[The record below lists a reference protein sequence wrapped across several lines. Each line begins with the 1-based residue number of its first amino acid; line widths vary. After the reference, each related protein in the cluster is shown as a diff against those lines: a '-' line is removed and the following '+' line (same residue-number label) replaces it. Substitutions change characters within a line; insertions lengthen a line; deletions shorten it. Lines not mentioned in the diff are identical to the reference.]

1 LLLSQD
7 LKKVQPWNQA
17 AARCV
22 WKKEQET
29 DAGGWQVDAWRAGTI
44 QVHSAASS
52 FRPHSSFVRQKVAAL
67 SSLREASVA
76 PSRKSKRFWI
86 WLAAAVV
93 VVVALLGIG
102 AARLTR
108 GSGIDLNKLAKVT
121 RADVARSVV
130 ATGKI
135 QPITKVEVKSKASGI
150 VEKLYVDIN
159 NQVHKG
165 QQLAQLDQQEIVA
178 QVEAQ
183 RAQLAA
189 AEANVSTYQA
199 NIEQDK
205 VNAAAP
211 DLPMYKAT
219 LDRNLEM
226 QKLGIVSRQAL
237 DDANKDYLAA
247 LTRRDSAKAQ
257 IGVDAARL
265 KQARAQVLQAQA
277 SLKQLEEQLSY
288 TTIVAPMDGVILSRD
303 VEIGDAVSSILVLG
317 STATLVMTEGD
328 INQVYVQGKVDEAD
342 IAHVYMSQPARIKV
356 ESFRDRVFNGK
367 VTKIAPLGVEKDNVT
382 TFEVRVSIDNPG
394 GELKANMTANAE
406 IILDEHK
413 GVLTVPESAVIYDSQ
428 KKATVEVPDKKQ
440 KEGKRK
446 VPVTVGLSNGSVTE
460 ILSGLKEGDSVVLQ
474 Q

>member
-1 LLLSQD
+1 
-7 LKKVQPWNQA
+7 V
-17 AARCV
+17 
-22 WKKEQET
+22 
-29 DAGGWQVDAWRAGTI
+29 
-44 QVHSAASS
+44 AAS
-52 FRPHSSFVRQKVAAL
+52 RRG
-67 SSLREASVA
+67 
-76 PSRKSKRFWI
+76 KRFWI
-86 WLAAAVV
+86 WLTVGVV
-93 VVVALLGIG
+93 LFVGLVVGGIAL
-102 AARLTR
+102 ARLVK
-108 GSGIDLNKLAKVT
+108 GSSIDPNRLAKVT
-121 RADVARSVV
+121 RGDVTRSVV
-130 ATGKI
+130 ATGQI

-159 NQVHKG
+159 NQVKKG
-165 QQLAQLDQQEIVA
+165 QQLAQLDQQEILA
-178 QVEAQ
+178 QVDAQ
-183 RAQLAA
+183 RAQLAS
-189 AEANVSTYQA
+189 AEANVSAYEA

-226 QKLGIVSRQAL
+226 KKSGIVSQQAL
-237 DDANKDYLAA
+237 DDTNKEYLAA

-257 IGVDAARL
+257 IGVDTAKL
-265 KQARAQVLQAQA
+265 KQAHAQVLQSQA

-342 IAHVYMSQPARIKV
+342 IAHVYMDQPARIKV
-356 ESFRDRVFNGK
+356 ESFRDRTFNGK
-367 VTKIAPLGVEKDNVT
+367 VTKIAPLGVQKDNVT

-406 IILDEHK
+406 ILLDEHK
-413 GVLTVPESAVIYDSQ
+413 GVLTVPENAVMYDNQ
-428 KKATVEVPDKKQ
+428 KNASVQVPDSKQ
-440 KEGKRK
+440 KDGARK
-446 VPVTVGLSNGSVTE
+446 VSVKVGLSNGSVTE
-460 ILSGLKEGDSVVLQ
+460 IVSGLKEGQQVVLQ

>member
-1 LLLSQD
+1 M
-7 LKKVQPWNQA
+7 A
-17 AARCV
+17 AAR
-22 WKKEQET
+22 
-29 DAGGWQVDAWRAGTI
+29 R
-44 QVHSAASS
+44 
-52 FRPHSSFVRQKVAAL
+52 
-67 SSLREASVA
+67 
-76 PSRKSKRFWI
+76 SKRFWI
-86 WLAAAVV
+86 WLSAGVV
-93 VVVALLGIG
+93 VVLLVAGLGV
-102 AARLTR
+102 ARLAKGAGVDANR
-108 GSGIDLNKLAKVT
+108 LAKVT
-121 RADVARSVV
+121 RGDVARSVV

-150 VEKLYVDIN
+150 VEKLFVDIN
-159 NQVHKG
+159 NRVKKG

-178 QVEAQ
+178 QVAAQ
-183 RAQLAA
+183 RAQLAS
-189 AEANVSTYQA
+189 AEANVGTYEA
-199 NIEQDK
+199 NVEQDK

-211 DLPMYKAT
+211 DLPMYKLT

-247 LTRRDSAKAQ
+247 LTRRDSSKAQ

-342 IAHVYMSQPARIKV
+342 IAHVYMAQPARIKV
-356 ESFRDRVFNGK
+356 ESFRDRVFHGK

-428 KKATVEVPDKKQ
+428 KKATVEIPDKKQ

-460 ILSGLKEGDSVVLQ
+460 ILSGLKEGDTVVTQ

>member
-1 LLLSQD
+1 
-7 LKKVQPWNQA
+7 V
-17 AARCV
+17 
-22 WKKEQET
+22 
-29 DAGGWQVDAWRAGTI
+29 
-44 QVHSAASS
+44 AAS
-52 FRPHSSFVRQKVAAL
+52 
-67 SSLREASVA
+67 
-76 PSRKSKRFWI
+76 RKRKKFWI
-86 WLAAAVV
+86 WLSIIVV
-93 VVVALLGIG
+93 VLLVAGGVALAHLVKG
-102 AARLTR
+102 
-108 GSGIDLNKLAKVT
+108 GSIDANRLAKVT
-121 RADVARSVV
+121 RGDVARSVV

-159 NQVHKG
+159 NRVTKG

-183 RAQLAA
+183 KAQLAS
-189 AEANVSTYQA
+189 AEANVAAFEA

-219 LDRNLEM
+219 LDRNQEM
-226 QKLGIVSRQAL
+226 RKEGLVSQQAF
-237 DDANKDYLAA
+237 DDTNKDYLAA

-257 IGVDAARL
+257 VGVDTAKL
-265 KQARAQVLQAQA
+265 KQARAQVLQSQA
-277 SLKQLEEQLSY
+277 SLQQLEEQLSY

-328 INQVYVQGKVDEAD
+328 INQVYVDGKVDEAD
-342 IAHVYMSQPARIKV
+342 IAHVYMGQPARIKV
-356 ESFRDRVFNGK
+356 ESFRDRTFDGK

-406 IILDEHK
+406 ILLDEHK
-413 GVLTVPESAVIYDSQ
+413 GVLTVPENAVSYDNQ
-428 KKATVEVPDKKQ
+428 KNASVQVPDDKEKDGFRKVEVK
-440 KEGKRK
+440 
-446 VPVTVGLSNGSVTE
+446 VGLSNGSVTE
-460 ILSGLKEGDSVVLQ
+460 IVSGLKEGDQVILQ